1 MFFLLLNF
9 LSKSHFK
16 DAIIWRHL
24 NLKGKVDVIF
34 GAAVFSATSGFD
46 SREFQD
52 GFESI
57 NRAKIADNFDGGVEF
72 VDERVAGDKRVV
84 GGSAQYF
91 RGSLAAAERRG
102 NAGVVTS
109 PIRRDGG

>member
-1 MFFLLLNF
+1 MLFFLLNF
-9 LSKSHFK
+9 LSKSHFE
-16 DAIIWRHL
+16 DAIIWRDL

-34 GAAVFSATSGFD
+34 GAVFSATSGFN
-46 SREFQD
+46 SREFQN

-72 VDERVAGDKRVV
+72 VDERVAGEKRVV

-102 NAGVVTS
+102 NAGVLTS
-109 PIRRDGG
+109 PIGRDGG